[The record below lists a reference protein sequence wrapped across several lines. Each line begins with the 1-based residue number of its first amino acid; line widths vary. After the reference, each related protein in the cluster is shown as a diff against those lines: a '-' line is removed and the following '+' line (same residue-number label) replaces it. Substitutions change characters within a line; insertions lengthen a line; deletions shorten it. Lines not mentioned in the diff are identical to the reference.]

1 MTHIA
6 IAGAGL
12 GGLTLARVLHVHG
25 IESVVYERD
34 ASPTA
39 RVQGGSLDLTV
50 EAGQQALHEAGLTEG
65 FRAIARPDGQDLVVY
80 DHTGALMLRKDTP
93 DEAAPF
99 DRPEAD
105 RPALRKLLLDSLPP
119 GTVHWGQAVVEAA
132 ALPGGR
138 HRLRLSDGTTTEC
151 DLLVGADGASSRIRP
166 LVTPEEPVHSGANA
180 VSLNIP
186 AIDRDHPA
194 LSERVGRGSL
204 MVIGVNRALSAQRS
218 GDGSVRVN
226 LTVRGGEDWFS
237 TSGIP
242 FDDPAAARAALKQ
255 LYADWSPDFVELVD
269 AATGPMM
276 QVRVAAL
283 PVGLSW
289 ENVPGVTV
297 LGDAAHLMSPFAG
310 LGANLAML
318 DGAELALAI
327 AAGTPIADFEAKMQ
341 ARAAEAA
348 AESAVNLEAFLSPR
362 GAEGVAELMGR

>member
-50 EAGQQALHEAGLTEG
+50 EAGQRALHEAGLTGE
-65 FRAIARPDGQDLVVY
+65 FRAIARPEGQDLMVY

-93 DEAAPF
+93 DDAPPF

-105 RPALRKLLLDSLPP
+105 RPVLRKLLLDSLPA
-119 GTVHWGQAVVEAA
+119 GTVHWGQAVVEAVP
-132 ALPGGR
+132 LPGGR
-138 HRLRLSDGTTTEC
+138 HRLRLSDGTTAEC

-180 VSLNIP
+180 VSLFIRD
-186 AIDRDHPA
+186 IDRDHPVLA
-194 LSERVGRGSL
+194 ERVGRGSL
-204 MVIGVNRALSAQRS
+204 MAIGTNRTLSTQRS

-226 LTVRGGEDWFS
+226 LTVRGDEDWFT

-242 FDDPAAARAALKQ
+242 FDDPAAAREELKQ
-255 LYADWSPDFVELVD
+255 LYTGWAPEFVELVD
-269 AATGPMM
+269 ATTGPLA

-289 ENVPGVTV
+289 ENVPGVTL

-310 LGANLAML
+310 LGANLAMI

-327 AAGTPIADFEAKMQ
+327 AAGTPIAGFEAKMQ

-348 AESAVNLEAFLSPR
+348 AESAANLEVFLSPR
-362 GAEGVAELMGR
+362 GAEGVAELMSR